1 LTRSVS
7 IRIFTATL
15 SLVAL
20 CSCASAP
27 KVQSAGPRPAVPVSV
42 AAAVE
47 ESVPTQ
53 LHVIGTVEPSIT
65 VQIKS
70 QIAGELFKVDFVEGT
85 DVKQGDL
92 LFEIDPRPYQEALRQ
107 AKAAVSR
114 DEAQQHLAEANLAR
128 DLAQSKF
135 AEADAARNEQLLKD
149 RVVSRSQNEQSRATY
164 DALKESIRADR
175 AAIESAR
182 ATLESDQAA
191 VEAANLNLRYCEIRS
206 PVSGRAGNVLIHNGN
221 LVKVNDTA
229 LVVINQLTPIFVSF
243 SVPQEH
249 LGAVRTSSSARKLP
263 VHVSFQD
270 DPAKTAEGV
279 LTVIDNSVDTNT
291 GTIKLKATFSN
302 EQHLLWPGQFVNVS
316 LTLGAQNMTV
326 VPSEAVQAGQ
336 RGPFIYVVKQDQTVE
351 TRDVT
356 VGTTIGRKA
365 VVLKG
370 VAPGDTV
377 VTDGQLRLYP
387 GARIQAVP
395 ASKIDSQTL

>member
-1 LTRSVS
+1 
-7 IRIFTATL
+7 
-15 SLVAL
+15 
-20 CSCASAP
+20 
-27 KVQSAGPRPAVPVSV
+27 VPVSV
-42 AAAVE
+42 AAATE
-47 ESVPTQ
+47 ETVPTQ
-53 LHVIGTVEPSIT
+53 IHVIGTVEPSVT

-70 QIAGELFKVDFVEGT
+70 QIAGELFKADFTEGT
-85 DVKQGDL
+85 EVKQGDL

-107 AKAAVSR
+107 AQAAVAR

-128 DLAQSKF
+128 DMAQSKF

-191 VEAANLNLRYCEIRS
+191 VEAANLNLRYCEIHS
-206 PVSGRAGNVLIHNGN
+206 PVSGRAGNLLIHVGN
-221 LVKVNDTA
+221 LIKVNDTA

-243 SVPQEH
+243 SVAQEY

-263 VHVSFQD
+263 VRVSFQD
-270 DPAKTAEGV
+270 DPTKSAEGV
-279 LTVIDNSVDTNT
+279 MTVIDNTVDANT
-291 GTIKLKATFSN
+291 GTIKLKATFTN
-302 EQHLLWPGQFVNVS
+302 EQHWLWPGQFVNVS
-316 LTLGAQNMTV
+316 LTLGAQSATV

-336 RGPFIYVVKQDQTVE
+336 RGPFVYVVKQDQTVE
-351 TRDVT
+351 SRDVT
-356 VGTTIGRKA
+356 VGATIGRKA

-370 VAPGDTV
+370 VSPGDTV

-387 GARIQAVP
+387 GAHIQAVP
-395 ASKIDSQTL
+395 ASKIDSQAL

>member
-1 LTRSVS
+1 VDLKRGLGNGILSES
-7 IRIFTATL
+7 FKIAT
-15 SLVAL
+15 S
-20 CSCASAP
+20 
-27 KVQSAGPRPAVPVSV
+27 
-42 AAAVE
+42 
-47 ESVPTQ
+47 
-53 LHVIGTVEPSIT
+53 H
-65 VQIKS
+65 
-70 QIAGELFKVDFVEGT
+70 FVEHNGMPG
-85 DVKQGDL
+85 Q
-92 LFEIDPRPYQEALRQ
+92 F
-107 AKAAVSR
+107 SR
-114 DEAQQHLAEANLAR
+114 LGWDEMLPSP
-128 DLAQSKF
+128 LAQSKF

-164 DALKESIRADR
+164 DALKESIGADR

-302 EQHLLWPGQFVNVS
+302 EQRLLWPGQFVNVS